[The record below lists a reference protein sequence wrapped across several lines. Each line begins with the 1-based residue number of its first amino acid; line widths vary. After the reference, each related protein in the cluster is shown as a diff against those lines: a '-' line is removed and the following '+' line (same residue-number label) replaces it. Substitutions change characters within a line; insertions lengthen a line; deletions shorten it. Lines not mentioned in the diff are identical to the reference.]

1 MPYALPRIRP
11 ARWADKHAVAAL
23 TADALNT
30 QPLGAWLV
38 PDEHHRRRIL
48 TDVLE
53 IWVEHALF
61 FGEVHVA
68 DNLAAA
74 TVTFHRYRP
83 IPPPA
88 AYQQRLRAA
97 AGANTTPFDLLEAYL
112 HSDRPCEPHCHLATL
127 AVSPAHQRQGLGDAL
142 LAYHRQRLDRIGLP
156 AMAEVPP
163 ASRRLFSRNGY
174 IPQTEVVL
182 PGGIRLQPMTSPGA
196 VPARPPSA

>member
-1 MPYALPRIRP
+1 MPHALPRIRP

-23 TADALNT
+23 TADALHT

-61 FGEVHVA
+61 FGEVHVT
-68 DNLAAA
+68 DNLTAA

-83 IPPPA
+83 IPPTSRLPA
-88 AYQQRLRAA
+88 TPPRRRRAQHEPLRPA
-97 AGANTTPFDLLEAYL
+97 EAYL
-112 HSDRPCEPHCHLATL
+112 HSGRPCTPHCHLATL
-127 AVSPAHQRQGLGDAL
+127 PVSPAHQRQGLGDAL

-174 IPQTEVVL
+174 VPQTEVIL

-196 VPARPPSA
+196 TPARPPSG